1 MNTQSPQTLHI
12 WAEFPAVAARK
23 VKRQKL
29 DFFRAPDFLM
39 VIKALLTNNNP
50 TLDPAR
56 PLP

>member
-39 VIKALLTNNNP
+39 VIKVL
-50 TLDPAR
+50 
-56 PLP
+56 